1 MNLLSRVAVC
11 AVALAASL
19 PAFASTVVTPV
30 SEPGMTELLAA
41 GAIAGLVVWVRN
53 RRKK

>member
-1 MNLLSRVAVC
+1 MNMLSRAAVC
-11 AVALAASL
+11 AVALGASL
-19 PAFASTVVTPV
+19 PAFASVVSVV

-53 RRKK
+53 RRRK

>member
-1 MNLLSRVAVC
+1 MNVLSRAAVC
-11 AVALAASL
+11 AVGLAVSL
-19 PAFASTVVTPV
+19 PAFATVATPV

>member
-1 MNLLSRVAVC
+1 VKILSGVA
-11 AVALAASL
+11 ALAAGLAMSL
-19 PAFASTVVTPV
+19 PALATVATPV

>member
-1 MNLLSRVAVC
+1 VKILSGVA
-11 AVALAASL
+11 ALVAGLAASM
-19 PAFASTVVTPV
+19 PAFATVATPV

>member
-1 MNLLSRVAVC
+1 VKILSGVA
-11 AVALAASL
+11 ALAAGLVVSL
-19 PAFASTVVTPV
+19 PAFATVAAPV

-41 GAIAGLVVWVRN
+41 AAVAGLVVWVRN